1 MLKGVVVDQSE
12 LFTSKLQE
20 WKNFYNFNRP
30 HGGLGGQTPYER
42 LRQKI
47 ETSDVKGHRQSHTS
61 AAALGLAALARR
73 SPAIESSGGDR

>member
-1 MLKGVVVDQSE
+1 MDRV
-12 LFTSKLQE
+12 E
-20 WKNFYNFNRP
+20 WPIVKM
-30 HGGLGGQTPYER
+30 E
-42 LRQKI
+42 